1 MLKQLSY
8 VTSPALFAWV
18 KNVYSLGTAKGT
30 NSVQLPT
37 TQPHTDT
44 YPHIPV
50 HKSPVIQ
57 RLIHQFKTHLSPSK
71 ISHFNPLNSHLYPLS
86 TVPINNQNERKIGK
100 E

>member
-1 MLKQLSY
+1 MLKQLAY
-8 VTSPALFAWV
+8 VTSPALFTWV
-18 KNVYSLGTAKGT
+18 KNVYSLGIAKGT
-30 NSVQLPT
+30 NGAQLPT
-37 TQPHTDT
+37 GLPHTDT
-44 YPHIPV
+44 YLLTPV

-57 RLIHQFKTHLSPSK
+57 RLMHQFKTYLSPSK